1 VPNSLQYPLERERDL
16 ERRWQRLLQRTAT
29 AKHPVAVA
37 SKYLRA
43 PSPRFDV
50 PISAA
55 WMEENAE
62 QRIHPKR

>member
-1 VPNSLQYPLERERDL
+1 
-16 ERRWQRLLQRTAT
+16 LLQRTAT